1 MGWSEV
7 EVVVEVE
14 LAVAVPLAAGVG
26 LLEPFSRVTEVEEV
40 GEDEAEAKI
49 EMADALARAMV
60 VPRFSISPLE
70 VLV

>member
-1 MGWSEV
+1 MGWSDV

-14 LAVAVPLAAGVG
+14 LAVAVPLGAGVG
-26 LLEPFSRVTEVEEV
+26 LLEPCSRVTEVEEV

-70 VLV
+70 LLV